1 MRLPLPDPREL
12 PRVLLGL
19 PERVFGLL
27 DSAEALIG
35 RVDALLV
42 RIEDTR
48 QDAAAVVRRVDAIAA
63 DAEPLVGRLG
73 GLLDR
78 LEPSLTRLEPTL
90 RTLADTTSPAE
101 VAALVT
107 MVDHLPELTRR
118 LETEVLPI
126 MATLGSVAPDM
137 HDLLDVSREL
147 NEMLGKLPGM
157 GRIRKRVEEQQDEQ
171 QEQEAL
177 AEQRGPVA

>member
-1 MRLPLPDPREL
+1 MRLPLLDPRDL
-12 PRVLLGL
+12 PRALLGL
-19 PERVFGLL
+19 PERVVGLL

-35 RVDALLV
+35 RVDALLE
-42 RIEDTR
+42 RIEGTR
-48 QDAAAVVRRVDAIAA
+48 LGADEVIRRVDAVAA
-63 DAEPLVGRLG
+63 DADPLVRRLESLL
-73 GLLDR
+73 GLLEQP
-78 LEPSLTRLEPTL
+78 LVRLEPTL

-118 LETEVLPI
+118 LETEVLPV
-126 MATLGSVAPDM
+126 MATLGSVAPDI

-157 GRIRKRVEEQQDEQ
+157 GRIKKRVEER
-171 QEQEAL
+171 QEDHADQP
-177 AEQRGPVA
+177 G

>member
-42 RIEDTR
+42 RIEGTR
-48 QDAAAVVRRVDAIAA
+48 QGADAVVRRVDAIAG
-63 DAEPLVGRLG
+63 DAEPLVRRMA

-78 LEPSLTRLEPTL
+78 LEPSLTTLEPTL

-101 VAALVT
+101 VQALVT
-107 MVDHLPELTRR
+107 MVDHLPELTLR
-118 LETEVLPI
+118 LETELLPI
-126 MATLGSVAPDM
+126 MGTMGSVAPDI

-157 GRIRKRVEEQQDEQ
+157 GRIKKRVEEK
-171 QEQEAL
+171 QEQEGEAQQR
-177 AEQRGPVA
+177 EQDA